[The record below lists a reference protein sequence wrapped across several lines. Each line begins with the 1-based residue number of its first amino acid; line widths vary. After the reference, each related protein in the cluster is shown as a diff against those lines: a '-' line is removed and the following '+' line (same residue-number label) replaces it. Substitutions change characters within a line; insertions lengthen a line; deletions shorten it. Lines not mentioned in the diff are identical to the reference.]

1 MARIKA
7 PFFYFLMVYL
17 AGFALGTVRE
27 FFVIPYIGVTA
38 ALWVEVPIMAV
49 ISFFAVRFIIERAPE
64 VKADGDRLF
73 VGCSAFIM
81 LLIAEEAMTRI
92 LRGISVFTLWADFK
106 PLAAI
111 ANILGLALFMLMPLS
126 VARTPTAEKFG

>member
-17 AGFALGTVRE
+17 AGCALGTVRE
-27 FFVIPYIGVTA
+27 FFVTPYLGLTA
-38 ALWVEVPIMAV
+38 ALWIEVPIMTV
-49 ISFFAVRFIIERAPE
+49 TSFFAARFVVERAPE

-73 VGCSAFIM
+73 VGCAAFIM

-92 LRGISVFTLWADFK
+92 LRGISIFTLWADFE

-111 ANILGLALFMLMPLS
+111 ANILGLVLFMLMPLF
-126 VARTPTAEKFG
+126 VARKRAAGKFG